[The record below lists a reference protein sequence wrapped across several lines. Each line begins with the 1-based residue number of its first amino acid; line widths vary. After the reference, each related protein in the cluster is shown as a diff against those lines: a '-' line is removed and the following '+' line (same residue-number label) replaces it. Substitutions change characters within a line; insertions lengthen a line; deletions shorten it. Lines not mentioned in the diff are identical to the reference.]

1 MAEDHVYEVR
11 VFESGLKRNVV
22 KKELLRMGIFRKL
35 FLVFLLSLFF
45 RGNPRLARGQIL
57 KICVCDEH
65 IWGSIP
71 HASGK
76 TPVLV

>member
-1 MAEDHVYEVR
+1 
-11 VFESGLKRNVV
+11 
-22 KKELLRMGIFRKL
+22 MGIFRKL
-35 FLVFLLSLFF
+35 FLDSYFRYFY

-71 HASGK
+71 HASVRWKKAVPTFCQFRK
-76 TPVLV
+76 TGGNSRLGLEALR

>member
-1 MAEDHVYEVR
+1 MD
-11 VFESGLKRNVV
+11 
-22 KKELLRMGIFRKL
+22 IFRKL
-35 FLVFLLSLFF
+35 FLAFLLSLFF